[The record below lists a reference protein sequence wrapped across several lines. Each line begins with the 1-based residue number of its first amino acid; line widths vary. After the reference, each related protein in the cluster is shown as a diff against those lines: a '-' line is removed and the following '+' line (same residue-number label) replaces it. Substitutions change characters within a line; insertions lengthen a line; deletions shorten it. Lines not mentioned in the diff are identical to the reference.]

1 MVAFSEY
8 FVFILYKLGNSSQQS
23 RALIKMTRGCV
34 CKYNNLFIIS
44 ILIVSYLTD
53 CKKLTWPICSG
64 QPHSTWNKRNER
76 LSIQHQ
82 LRRSL
87 SPCVLW
93 LLMISQTLQTIF
105 RTLFT
110 VQISFCDCQTKLVE
124 CARSP
129 DAMLPHFY
137 ILFGCSKDTV
147 NHYQFITPL
156 YSVLL
161 VDLIR
166 SKKRL
171 KDCICP

>member
-1 MVAFSEY
+1 MS
-8 FVFILYKLGNSSQQS
+8 KLGNSIQIQQS

-53 CKKLTWPICSG
+53 CKNMTWPICSG
-64 QPHSTWNKRNER
+64 QTHSTWNKRNER

-93 LLMISQTLQTIF
+93 LLTISQTLQTIF

-124 CARSP
+124 CARSH
-129 DAMLPHFY
+129 DAMLPHFTFY
-137 ILFGCSKDTV
+137 LDVLRHSQSLSIYHSSLLCSLGRFDQK
-147 NHYQFITPL
+147 
-156 YSVLL
+156 
-161 VDLIR
+161 
-166 SKKRL
+166 
-171 KDCICP
+171 

>member
-8 FVFILYKLGNSSQQS
+8 FVFIKVSMYNFGNSSQQS

-129 DAMLPHFY
+129 DAMLPHFTFY
-137 ILFGCSKDTV
+137 LGVLKTQSIIINLSLLSTLFSW
-147 NHYQFITPL
+147 
-156 YSVLL
+156 
-161 VDLIR
+161 LIWSEIRR
-166 SKKRL
+166 S
-171 KDCICP
+171 